1 MKDKAISWRYLGIH
15 SQSSTLLAF
24 LRHHLNCYHMVNFS
38 PVLMAYDLGSDYWS
52 FLRLKFPT
60 GLYGLE
66 QEAYKQGKGRV
77 DDHLNGEKLPFFF
90 VHYQKGH

>member
-1 MKDKAISWRYLGIH
+1 
-15 SQSSTLLAF
+15 
-24 LRHHLNCYHMVNFS
+24 
-38 PVLMAYDLGSDYWS
+38 MAYDLGSDYWS

-90 VHYQKGH
+90 CSLPKRTLNLLLYLDQMLKLLVDGEQPKGFLQ